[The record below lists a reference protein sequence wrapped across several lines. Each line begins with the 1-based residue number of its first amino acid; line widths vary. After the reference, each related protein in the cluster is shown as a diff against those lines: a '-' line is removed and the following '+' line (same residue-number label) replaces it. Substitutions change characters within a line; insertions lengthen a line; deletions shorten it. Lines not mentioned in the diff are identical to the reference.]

1 MRGPMLQS
9 PQPLNLIL
17 TQVLRLNVCD
27 TMGGSLRPRCT
38 LLTILPID
46 LLAPLTA
53 ASDLPDHPTLSKPF
67 TSKTLTELTRQ
78 AADMVHKERASLWSI
93 KHLLTRLSGDHSWVP
108 CEVVEAEHDLDLFG
122 DDQGSR
128 FGKSTVKEDAD
139 RISASTSIS
148 EEAVQEAEMLLAEA
162 ERPVEGARET
172 GKATTET
179 PILHDDSATVTNTS
193 MDNVDATGDEEND
206 QSAVAGAGGLKNQK
220 ESTNTPAE
228 GEVDGVAAAEDIM
241 TDSAPQGPDEDQDN
255 QDADETEPT
264 NADEGAEEENSAPRR
279 MRTRAQAQVASEN
292 TATSRSGSAT
302 PDSGS
307 EPLIHPYFLAPE
319 SSRPDRDLGLPKHEA
334 EETRR
339 LLQLYIQKQEEVC
352 RGAQRVYD
360 GLLKADRYRHMV
372 MKWAKAE
379 GHVGHNRDMSDGEDW
394 YDKEEWG
401 LEEDLKKGQDEE
413 EEDATT
419 TAKKTRTRRQ

>member
-1 MRGPMLQS
+1 
-9 PQPLNLIL
+9 
-17 TQVLRLNVCD
+17 
-27 TMGGSLRPRCT
+27 
-38 LLTILPID
+38 
-46 LLAPLTA
+46 
-53 ASDLPDHPTLSKPF
+53 
-67 TSKTLTELTRQ
+67 
-78 AADMVHKERASLWSI
+78 MVHKERASLWSI

-108 CEVVEAEHDLDLFG
+108 CEVVEAEHDIELFG

-128 FGKSTVKEDAD
+128 FGKSIVKEDVD

-148 EEAVQEAEMLLAEA
+148 EAAVQEAGMLLEEA
-162 ERPVEGARET
+162 ERPVEGVRET
-172 GKATTET
+172 RKATSEM
-179 PILHDDSATVTNTS
+179 PIIHNDSALITNTS
-193 MDNVDATGDEEND
+193 MHNVDTTVGVDYD
-206 QSAVAGAGGLKNQK
+206 RSAEAEGLKDRK
-220 ESTNTPAE
+220 ESTNTHAD
-228 GEVDGVAAAEDIM
+228 GDVDGMATAEDVM
-241 TDSAPQGPDEDQDN
+241 TDSAPQGPDEDKDDQDP
-255 QDADETEPT
+255 DELEIT
-264 NADEGAEEENSAPRR
+264 NADEGAEEENPAPRR

-292 TATSRSGSAT
+292 TATSRSGSGT
-302 PDSGS
+302 PDSS
-307 EPLIHPYFLAPE
+307 TEPFIHPYFLAPGA
-319 SSRPDRDLGLPKHEA
+319 SRPDRDLGLPRHEA